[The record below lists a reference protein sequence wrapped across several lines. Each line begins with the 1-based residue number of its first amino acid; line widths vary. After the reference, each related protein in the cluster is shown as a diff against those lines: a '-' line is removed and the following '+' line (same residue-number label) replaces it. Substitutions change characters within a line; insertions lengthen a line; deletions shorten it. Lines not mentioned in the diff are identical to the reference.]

1 MSLKEGAMMKSER
14 YFRTFE
20 EYQLESLQDPRRALI
35 YLAVMLDEFEKNN
48 DIETLLYSL
57 KTIVKAHKLSLN

>member
-1 MSLKEGAMMKSER
+1 MKSER